1 MYREIKF
8 TDMSKELLEQ
18 LQKGAFLTVKNGEK
32 VNTMTIAWGSLG
44 YMWNKP
50 VFTAMV
56 RESRYTHDVIENA
69 KDFTVSLPLNGQM
82 KNELSICG
90 TKSGRNMDKF
100 KECGL
105 NLRHDEDM
113 ESPVI
118 DNCDLHI
125 ECKIVY
131 KQQMNDENLDGN
143 VKERAYASGDFH
155 TLYYGE
161 IVKIILKD
169 ERKEV

>member
-1 MYREIKF
+1 MYKKIKF
-8 TDMSKELLEQ
+8 NDMSKEVLEQ
-18 LQKGAFLTVKNGEK
+18 LKKGAFLTVKSGEK
-32 VNTMTIAWGSLG
+32 INTMTIGWGSIG
-44 YMWNKP
+44 YIWNKP
-50 VFTAMV
+50 VFTALV
-56 RESRYTHDVIENA
+56 RESRYTHEIIENA
-69 KDFTVSLPLNGQM
+69 ADFTVSFPLNGQM

-90 TKSGRNMDKF
+90 IKSGRDIDKL

-105 NLRHDEDM
+105 NLRYDEGL
-113 ESPVI
+113 ETPVI

-131 KQQMNDENLDGN
+131 KQHMDAENLDSSIKN
-143 VKERAYASGDFH
+143 RSYGDGDLH

-161 IVKIILKD
+161 IVKVIVKD